1 VLLRDCAD
9 NGRYT
14 SHAIG
19 VNNAKTKDVKHKEAP
34 GSVPC
39 DVRERVLSCG
49 STGANTGNQRNWY
62 NGDGLR
68 VRARTFVSS
77 RRDDDFVW
85 DVSAGLPVVLQDT
98 LTPQSGSPTTTTY
111 LYGLGLVL
119 ETVGSTSYFYLSDGL
134 GSTTELTDTSA
145 SVQNSYQ
152 YDVWGSLR
160 ATSGSTANQFE
171 FAGQQTD
178 HNANRGLQYLRAR
191 YYDPSLG
198 RFISRDLVPAGNRY
212 AYASNNPISW
222 ADPLGACSVYVGTR
236 PVQGFGGAISRLAR
250 HAYIITADPLTGEKR
265 VIQGE
270 ARGGFTAAHV
280 HGKLG
285 VTNRP
290 FNTGPSETDFVANGA
305 ALYYNDDGSCDSI
318 NDSFEATGSLINKAA
333 NDYRY
338 LSLNSNSAASTLLE
352 QAGVPSSRP
361 SLLVWGW
368 GAKVRLDPPTY
379 LPWYVPRFIGPII
392 PLR

>member
-1 VLLRDCAD
+1 MTYDLVGNRTGLIASRFGSEGSANYDVLLDANAD
-9 NGRYT
+9 
-14 SHAIG
+14 
-19 VNNAKTKDVKHKEAP
+19 
-34 GSVPC
+34 
-39 DVRERVLSCG
+39 RVISSGDSGIYASEFGSCG

-68 VRARTFVSS
+68 VRARTFVSG

-85 DVSAGLPVVLQDT
+85 DVGAGLPVILQDT

-198 RFISRDLVPAGNRY
+198 RFISRDPLPIGNRY
-212 AYASNNPISW
+212 AYVDNNVINY
-222 ADPLGACSVYVGTR
+222 ADPAGLCRFRCWAGRV
-236 PVQGFGGAISRLAR
+236 GGAVGHGIEKVACDIPSVAAACAVVQASSSPTVRTTVELADI
-250 HAYIITADPLTGEKR
+250 APLAAIPGVNLLTTPESNLLD
-265 VIQGE
+265 V
-270 ARGGFTAAHV
+270 TAALFGEV
-280 HGKLG
+280 DIFESPCSWRKKFGLSI
-285 VTNRP
+285 T
-290 FNTGPSETDFVANGA
+290 NGA
-305 ALYYNDDGSCDSI
+305 HLVVGVGGTYISDA
-318 NDSFEATGSLINKAA
+318 ATVTG
-333 NDYRY
+333 
-338 LSLNSNSAASTLLE
+338 
-352 QAGVPSSRP
+352 AGVPASVAIGVETSGVEGTLYW
-361 SLLVWGW
+361 SN
-368 GAKVRLDPPTY
+368 AKAIHKCEKRY
-379 LPWYVPRFIGPII
+379 G
-392 PLR
+392 